1 MDRDRV
7 LGIDPDKVDDALEVT
22 ALRKRDVYDS
32 DEQAY
37 VRKAE
42 VDDDVKETRLQ
53 GLKEQLAASESEE
66 IAELRDEIEALEAP
80 IEDLT
85 GFDSAQEFYTDSQAN

>member
-1 MDRDRV
+1 
-7 LGIDPDKVDDALEVT
+7 VT
-22 ALRKRDVYDS
+22 DLREGDVYDI
-32 DEQAY
+32 DERPY

-42 VDDDVKETRLQ
+42 VNKNVKETRLQ

-66 IAELRDEIEALEAP
+66 AAELRDEIEALEAR

-85 GFDSAQEFYTDSQAN
+85 GFDSAQELYTDSQVN